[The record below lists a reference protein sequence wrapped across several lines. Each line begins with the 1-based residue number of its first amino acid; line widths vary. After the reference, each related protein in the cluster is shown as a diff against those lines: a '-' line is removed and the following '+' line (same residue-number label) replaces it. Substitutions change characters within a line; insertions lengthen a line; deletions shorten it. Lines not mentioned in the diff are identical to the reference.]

1 MRVKPRVCAQ
11 AATCADVINT
21 KHDFAEPLLFEAS
34 IILHASYFA
43 VTGVMKG
50 VWPNAFGVE
59 QLYLADAVVGL
70 DVQYVLTCQ
79 PLTAGCWLLTR

>member
-1 MRVKPRVCAQ
+1 MAKIAPHAHCVCAQ

-70 DVQYVLTCQ
+70 DVQ
-79 PLTAGCWLLTR
+79 